1 MTRNSIALAL
11 GAVLIAASV
20 GFARQS
26 PVATAAVTE
35 APAEGPA
42 VAAPVQTGRASKKPD
57 LTVEFSRLFPDRTGI
72 FVEIPHLATL
82 IDQFGGSEPL
92 LQMINERFGDDAK
105 SNKPPVIT
113 GRELTAILDSS
124 VAIATVP
131 ESAKAVATMSFNERA
146 MVFVVHCSS
155 NDAPAFLRDKLLA
168 PLAESHGAT
177 RGTITVRGIEA
188 VVFDELAVATA
199 GRTVVFGARPSV
211 VALIESVAQGGP
223 RIGDEPGYASALAKH
238 AGGQEQL
245 FVFVNGAAMAQSF
258 SQSLG
263 VPGQENEEARSKLAP
278 YDLAMREATRSFFG
292 LNAVLGLAT
301 GARVDGNTVKVRYDV
316 EVDRSVNGL
325 VAIVADPPTVQF
337 RAAKYVPDTCGMLQS
352 FSVDP
357 VRIFDLAE
365 QYFGPVQPPPN
376 GKNFAQ
382 QVEEIEASI
391 GVNVRTELLP
401 ALGREIAFTE
411 GFEVFGSRRGVST
424 GKEDGPKPVRVALV
438 EVRDREPFRKMV
450 VKTFGQIPGAPPLA
464 AVDYKGA
471 ELWELA
477 GFAMAF
483 VEDFG
488 IAGQTD
494 DVRRCVDAFVA
505 DTTLAA
511 KPTYQSASSEWLG
524 GAIVATYSSADYDAE
539 QLEASAKAQEEL
551 RKQIESG
558 DGPSF
563 DVEQMFAWQAV
574 STLTNPFGATVL
586 RNATGVNWE
595 NSSPLAPISAAY
607 NKLLREWI
615 VDGPRRERIDT
626 SHNTAIGIL
635 NLIADAETRYR
646 QKDGRYGSLE
656 ELKTSGALD
665 ASAGD
670 QIVNELSAYRL
681 EVSSSG
687 TGESSKFTVTATPT
701 MYGRTAKLS
710 LFIDE
715 TGLLRGLDKDGATA
729 SADDPKYP
737 PDPPA
742 IDVPPSDA
750 IETENYENLDGDEGG
765 EIRSMDDEA
774 GYPDGDPATAVPV
787 DAGSPDGEA
796 VPVETA
802 PTVEAQPVEVEGPV
816 PPGGGEA
823 PSDAGAVED
832 PPPASGNGSGDS
844 DSEKG
849 TEKPPGL
856 DAARIQVS
864 GFHKFKE
871 TNR

>member
-11 GAVLIAASV
+11 LAVLVAASV

-42 VAAPVQTGRASKKPD
+42 VAPAAQTGRAAKKPD
-57 LTVEFSRLFPDRTGI
+57 LTVDFSRLFPDRTGV

-82 IDQFGGSEPL
+82 IDQFGGSDPL

-188 VVFDELAVATA
+188 VVFDDLAVATA

-245 FVFVNGAAMAQSF
+245 FVFVNGTAMAQSF

-263 VPGQENEEARSKLAP
+263 VPGPENEEARSKLAP

-352 FSVDP
+352 FAVDP

-391 GVNVRTELLP
+391 GVNVRSELLP

-411 GFEVFGSRRGVST
+411 GFEVFGSRRGMT
-424 GKEDGPKPVRVALV
+424 GKEDGPKPVRVVLV

-450 VKTFGQIPGAPPLA
+450 VKTFGQIPGAPALA

-471 ELWELA
+471 ELWDMA

-483 VEDFG
+483 VEDFA
-488 IAGQTD
+488 IAGQSD

-505 DTTLAA
+505 ETTLAA

-558 DGPSF
+558 EGPSF

-615 VDGPRRERIDT
+615 VDGPRRERIET

-635 NLIADAETRYR
+635 NLIADAETKYR

-656 ELKTSGALD
+656 ELKTSGVLD

-715 TGLLRGLDKDGATA
+715 TGLLRGLDKDGAIA

-742 IDVPPSDA
+742 IDVPPTDA

-765 EIRSMDDEA
+765 EVGSMDDDA
-774 GYPDGDPATAVPV
+774 DFPDGDPATAVPV
-787 DAGSPDGEA
+787 EA
-796 VPVETA
+796 A
-802 PTVEAQPVEVEGPV
+802 PPVEAQPVEVEGAV
-816 PPGGGEA
+816 PPGGGDTPA
-823 PSDAGAVED
+823 DAGTVEV
-832 PPPASGNGSGDS
+832 PPPASGDGSGAS
-844 DSEKG
+844 DSENAKD
-849 TEKPPGL
+849 KPPG
-856 DAARIQVS
+856 S
-864 GFHKFKE
+864 
-871 TNR
+871 

>member
-11 GAVLIAASV
+11 LAVLVAASV
-20 GFARQS
+20 GFASQS

-35 APAEGPA
+35 APAESPA
-42 VAAPVQTGRASKKPD
+42 VAPAAQTGRAAKKPD
-57 LTVEFSRLFPDRTGI
+57 LTVDFSRLFPDRTGI

-82 IDQFGGSEPL
+82 IDQFGGSDPL

-188 VVFDELAVATA
+188 VVFDNLAVATA

-245 FVFVNGAAMAQSF
+245 FVFVNGTAMAQSF

-278 YDLAMREATRSFFG
+278 YDLAMREATRNFFG
-292 LNAVLGLAT
+292 LHAVLGLAT

-352 FSVDP
+352 FAVDP

-391 GVNVRTELLP
+391 GVNVRSELLP

-411 GFEVFGSRRGVST
+411 GFEVFGSRRGMT
-424 GKEDGPKPVRVALV
+424 GKEEGPKPVRVALV

-450 VKTFGQIPGAPPLA
+450 VKTFGQIPGAPALA

-471 ELWELA
+471 ELWEMA

-505 DTTLAA
+505 ETTLAA

-615 VDGPRRERIDT
+615 VDGPRRERIET

-635 NLIADAETRYR
+635 NMIADAETRYR

-656 ELKTSGALD
+656 ELKTSGVLD

-687 TGESSKFTVTATPT
+687 TGESSKFSVTATPT

-742 IDVPPSDA
+742 IDVPPTDA

-765 EIRSMDDEA
+765 VVRSMDDDADYSET
-774 GYPDGDPATAVPV
+774 DPATGEGVPI
-787 DAGSPDGEA
+787 
-796 VPVETA
+796 ETA
-802 PTVEAQPVEVEGPV
+802 PTVEAQPVEVEGAV
-816 PPGGGEA
+816 PPEGGDNPA
-823 PSDAGAVED
+823 DAGTVEV
-832 PPPASGNGSGDS
+832 PPPASGDGSGAS
-844 DSEKG
+844 DSENGKD
-849 TEKPPGL
+849 KPPG
-856 DAARIQVS
+856 S
-864 GFHKFKE
+864 
-871 TNR
+871 